1 VAWPRQR
8 PELGD
13 GSGGCG
19 AAELGKGR
27 WRPEWLGGGGE
38 QTGAPFIDEERRWRR
53 GGRGGRPVL
62 CAQAVMAAG
71 TGAASR
77 RRWRVAAA
85 RTGRAEGVGAGA

>member
-1 VAWPRQR
+1 MAWPRQR

-13 GSGGCG
+13 GSGGYG

-38 QTGAPFIDEERRWRR
+38 QLGAPFIGKERRWRR

-62 CAQAVMAAG
+62 CAWAVMAAG
-71 TGAASR
+71 TGAAPR
-77 RRWRVAAA
+77 RGWCAAAA
-85 RTGRAEGVGAGA
+85 RTGRAEGVGA

>member
-1 VAWPRQR
+1 MAWPRQR

-38 QTGAPFIDEERRWRR
+38 QLQDSIYRPGKGGVVARRSE
-53 GGRGGRPVL
+53 P
-62 CAQAVMAAG
+62 
-71 TGAASR
+71 
-77 RRWRVAAA
+77 
-85 RTGRAEGVGAGA
+85 

>member
-1 VAWPRQR
+1 MAWPRQR

-38 QTGAPFIDEERRWRR
+38 QLGAPFIGKERRWR

-62 CAQAVMAAG
+62 CARAVMAAG
-71 TGAASR
+71 TGAAPR
-77 RRWRVAAA
+77 RGWCAAAA
-85 RTGRAEGVGAGA
+85 RTGRAEGVGA